1 MPDISNVKAMVFDV
15 FGTVVDWRT
24 SLINDLTRWGGERG
38 VAADWAALVDA
49 WRQAYM
55 PSMDEVRKKSEKD
68 FLALDILHRR
78 SLDRLV
84 TKFDIRGSGGK
95 PLTEDE
101 LRYINLGWHRLV
113 PWPDSVAG
121 LTRLKLRYTIAP
133 LSNGNVALLTNMAKH
148 AGLPWDLVLSA
159 ELFSHYK
166 PDPETYLGAARL
178 LGIEPA
184 EVMMVA
190 AHNNDL
196 GAAQKLGLKTAFV
209 PRITEYGPLQSRD
222 FKAEGDWD
230 VVADDFNDLATRM
243 GC

>member
-1 MPDISNVKAMVFDV
+1 MADISNVRALVFDV

-38 VAADWAALVDA
+38 ISADWTGLVDA
-49 WRQAYM
+49 WRQAYA

-68 FLALDILHRR
+68 FLPLDILHRT
-78 SLDRLV
+78 SLNRLV
-84 TKFDIRGSGGK
+84 ADFNVSGEGGRA
-95 PLTEDE
+95 LSEDE
-101 LRYINLGWHRLV
+101 LTYINLGWHRLV

-121 LTRLKLRYTIAP
+121 LTRLKVKYTIAP
-133 LSNGNVALLTNMAKH
+133 LSNGNVSLLTNMAKH
-148 AGLPWDLVLSA
+148 AGLPWDLILSA

-178 LGIEPA
+178 LSLAPA
-184 EVMMVA
+184 QVMMVA

-196 GAAQKLGLKTAFV
+196 AAAQKYGLKTAFV
-209 PRITEYGPLQSRD
+209 PRVTEYGPLQTRD
-222 FKAEGDWD
+222 FAPDGDWD
-230 VVADDFNDLATRM
+230 VVAGDFNALAAAM